1 MTIER
6 WAGLKGLVFAYIL
19 IPLLLIFIIPSSS
32 SAGGHEEGLQQVVV
46 SNMPLGIDHIITED
60 DVRIVFKTSTSPKE
74 AHSLSEVVGRRV
86 RRPIGKNNTIK
97 MDYLDA
103 REVVRRGDTVIIVA
117 EKGGLKVTT
126 KGVAKDNGSSG
137 EMIRVENISSG
148 KVITGRVVESGV
160 VKVDF

>member
-1 MTIER
+1 MIVEL
-6 WAGLKGLVFAYIL
+6 WARLQGLVSACIL
-19 IPLLLIFIIPSSS
+19 IFLLLIFIIPSSS
-32 SAGGHEEGLQQVVV
+32 SAGGHERELQQVVV
-46 SNMPLGIDHIITED
+46 SNMPLGIDHIITEG
-60 DVRIVFKTSTSPKE
+60 DVRVVSRASNSSRE

-103 REVVRRGDTVIIVA
+103 GDVIRKGEMVIIMA

-126 KGVAKDNGSSG
+126 KGVAKDDGSSG

-148 KVITGRVVESGV
+148 KVITGRVIEPGI